1 MDCLAPLE
9 KYFAHAPLA
18 RTRSRP
24 GGNITGL
31 LNVTVIEQTARH
43 GVPAVYPTR
52 AWSCDG
58 GLPYT
63 AAISFIAPP
72 LTWIASCAA

>member
-18 RTRSRP
+18 RTLSRP

-31 LNVTVIEQTARH
+31 LNATVIEQTARH
-43 GVPAVYPTR
+43 GVRLFTPPAHGR
-52 AWSCDG
+52 AMAVCCH
-58 GLPYT
+58 T